1 MSANFFCAPLLPRAL
16 FFKSMCVFI
25 FAFAAIPSASAQQP
39 DVTLTIDALAA
50 PVAASLNES
59 NAKSVIV
66 LDFVGP
72 STYVTPLGRKLA
84 DDFSAALA
92 KSSGQ
97 FAVIDRARLFQ
108 VEKANRFAPEIV
120 AAPEMAVWIAKN
132 VDARAAVLGK
142 LEIESGTFRIT
153 IHCFRVKDAKEL
165 QQLRATHPAN
175 DDWKQLSVK
184 NIDPDSE
191 VITTEKSRTPSD
203 PLMPTCVSCPRPQ
216 YPVDGLNKRMS
227 EKVIMYVVVGVDGAA
242 RDFSI
247 VEGPPNGFTVASVQ
261 AVQTWRFIPG
271 HDENGQPVAVR
282 VPIEI
287 SYSIGP

>member
-1 MSANFFCAPLLPRAL
+1 MAL
-16 FFKSMCVFI
+16 TV
-25 FAFAAIPSASAQQP
+25 
-39 DVTLTIDALAA
+39 DALAA
-50 PVAASLNES
+50 PVAASLNDS
-59 NAKSVIV
+59 KAKSVVV

-92 KSSGQ
+92 KSSSQ

-108 VEKANRFAPEIV
+108 VEKANRFAPDIV
-120 AAPEMAVWIAKN
+120 ADPEMAVWIAKN
-132 VDARAAVLGK
+132 VDAWAAVLGK
-142 LEIESGTFRIT
+142 LEVESGTFRLM

-227 EKVIMYVVVGVDGAA
+227 EKVIMYVVVGVDGTA

-247 VEGPPNGFTVASVQ
+247 VKGPPNGFTVAAVQ

-287 SYSIGP
+287 SYRIGP